1 MAQNAGDDHEMNGQQ
16 NAENDEGMNLR
27 MEVDE
32 DEEVKRPKK
41 Y

>member
-1 MAQNAGDDHEMNGQQ
+1 MNGQQ